1 MDYYA
6 ANSKNVVQVYLAQ
19 KNLPDMLSGKKKL
32 ENNII
37 YLPTWRVVD

>member
-19 KNLPDMLSGKKKL
+19 KNLPDMLSGEKKL
-32 ENNII
+32 ENNIT